1 MKFHETACFE
11 IPESVHARRFDDELV
26 VLDLAQGE
34 YFALDELGASIWDGL
49 SAGKNLSGLCEG
61 LRSTYEVESDRLR
74 EDVAAFIAGL
84 VESGLMRVRR
94 AHEGTP

>member
-26 VLDLAQGE
+26 VLDLAQANTSPGR
-34 YFALDELGASIWDGL
+34 AGASIWDGL

-94 AHEGTP
+94 PHEGTP